1 PSPAVSSFVFY
12 EGDAFPAWRNNIIVG
27 SLKAA
32 HVYRIVIE
40 DNKFVHKERLI
51 ENLARIR
58 DIEIGTSGEIYL
70 LLEHAAGGQIVRVVP
85 VDRQIA
91 GAD

>member
-1 PSPAVSSFVFY
+1 MVVAWS
-12 EGDAFPAWRNNIIVG
+12 AFPAWRDNIIVG

-32 HVYRIVIE
+32 DLYRIEIV
-40 DNKFVHKERLI
+40 DNKFVHKELLI

-58 DIEIGTSGEIYL
+58 DVEVGSGGEIYL
-70 LLEHAAGGQIVRVVP
+70 LLEHASGGQIVRVVP
-85 VDRQIA
+85 LDRQVA